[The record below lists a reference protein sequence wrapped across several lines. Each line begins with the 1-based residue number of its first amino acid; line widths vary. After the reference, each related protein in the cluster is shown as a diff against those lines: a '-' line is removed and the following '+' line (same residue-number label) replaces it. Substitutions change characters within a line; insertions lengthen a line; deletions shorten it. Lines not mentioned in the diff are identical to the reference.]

1 MATYWRE
8 SQMPFDEFPNIV
20 GWIDGLMRVPAWAD
34 PWPIDVSAA
43 T

>member
-8 SQMPFDEFPNIV
+8 SQMPFDEFPNI
-20 GWIDGLMRVPAWAD
+20 GIDGLMRVPAWAD